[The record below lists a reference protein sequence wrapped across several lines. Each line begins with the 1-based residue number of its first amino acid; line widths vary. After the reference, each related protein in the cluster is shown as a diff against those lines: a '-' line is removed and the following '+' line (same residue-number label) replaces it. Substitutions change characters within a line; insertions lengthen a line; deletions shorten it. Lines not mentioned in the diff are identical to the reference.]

1 MKWRVV
7 RMSSEWNSRVRWM
20 KITDTAITTPRRKRR
35 DPKFE
40 SKKSREQ
47 EVSAAVK
54 NPHKIEFEIES
65 SPSKFAGRKYL
76 QNKWEDRTPAKGAR
90 IQRQCS
96 KGWAHCKS
104 RQRRQEW
111 HRKTEPENT
120 KNWRRKLQN
129 WRNKASLFERLE
141 APWRD
146 THNADPGGKKE
157 RILTELT
164 ELTVTKTHPICGLW

>member
-1 MKWRVV
+1 MKWIV
-7 RMSSEWNSRVRWM
+7 RMSSEWNSRVRWI
-20 KITDTAITTPRRKRR
+20 KIRHRNHESTKKAQR
-35 DPKFE
+35 PKIRIQR
-40 SKKSREQ
+40 SREQ

-76 QNKWEDRTPAKGAR
+76 QNKWEDRTSAKGAR

-111 HRKTEPENT
+111 HRNTEPENT

-129 WRNKASLFERLE
+129 WRNINKASLFERLE

-146 THNADPGGKKE
+146 THNADPGGMKE
-157 RILTELT
+157 RILT
-164 ELTVTKTHPICGLW
+164 